1 MEYAAQLWLFFVLVF
16 AVVILPGMDM
26 AFVLGSSL
34 VGGRRSGL
42 FAVAGLVAAGACH
55 VAAGAL
61 GVGVLLKLV
70 PGALHAMLVL
80 GALYV
85 AWIGWSLL
93 RSRAGFAETVQ
104 PGATQEVGSDWG
116 TFRQAAMTNLLNP
129 KAYMFM
135 LAVFPQFLRVDRI
148 EHTGFG
154 PVWQQAVVLGAIIAG
169 TQAGVYGAL
178 ALAAGSARGW
188 LGARPSAG
196 LALNRGVGVVLI
208 LAAAITCIGGWRT
221 L

>member
-1 MEYAAQLWLFFVLVF
+1 MDYAAQLWLFFVLVF

-34 VGGRRSGL
+34 VGGHRSGL

-61 GVGVLLKLV
+61 GIALLLKLV
-70 PGALHAMLVL
+70 PGAMHAMLVF

-93 RSRAGFAETVQ
+93 RSDAGFA
-104 PGATQEVGSDWG
+104 GVGDADARQVRTHWA
-116 TFRQAAMTNLLNP
+116 TFRQAAVTNLLNP

-135 LAVFPQFLRVDRI
+135 LAVFPQFLRVDRVG
-148 EHTGFG
+148 HADFG
-154 PVWQQAVVLGAIIAG
+154 PVWQQALVLGLIIAG

-188 LGARPSAG
+188 LGSRPSAG

-208 LAAAITCIGGWRT
+208 LAAAITGIGGWST

>member
-1 MEYAAQLWLFFVLVF
+1 MDYAAQLWLFFVLVF

-61 GVGVLLKLV
+61 GIGVLLKLV
-70 PGALHAMLVL
+70 PGALHAMLLL

-93 RSRAGFAETVQ
+93 RSRAGFGEAAVPDASAQ
-104 PGATQEVGSDWG
+104 PLRTHWA
-116 TFRQAAMTNLLNP
+116 TFRQAAVTNLLNP

-135 LAVFPQFLRVDRI
+135 LAVFPQFLRVDRVD
-148 EHTGFG
+148 FG
-154 PVWQQAVVLGAIIAG
+154 PAWQQALVLGAIIAG

-188 LGARPSAG
+188 LGSRPSAG

-208 LAAAITCIGGWRT
+208 LAAAITGIGGWRT

>member
-1 MEYAAQLWLFFVLVF
+1 MDYAAQLWLFFVLVF

-61 GVGVLLKLV
+61 GIGVLLKLI
-70 PGALHAMLVL
+70 PGALHAMLVV

-93 RSRAGFAETVQ
+93 RSRAGSA
-104 PGATQEVGSDWG
+104 GAGQLDVPMQAVRSDWA
-116 TFRQAAMTNLLNP
+116 TFRQAAVTNLLNP

-135 LAVFPQFLRVDRI
+135 LAVFPQFLRMDRI
-148 EHTGFG
+148 DYG
-154 PVWQQAVVLGAIIAG
+154 PVWKQALVLGLIIAG

-188 LGARPSAG
+188 LGSRPSAG

-208 LAAAITCIGGWRT
+208 LAAAITGIGGWRT

>member
-61 GVGVLLKLV
+61 GIGVLLKLV

-93 RSRAGFAETVQ
+93 RSNTGFAGVGM
-104 PGATQEVGSDWG
+104 PDAGAQQLRTHRA
-116 TFRQAAMTNLLNP
+116 TFRQAAVTNLLNP

-135 LAVFPQFLRVDRI
+135 LAVFPQFLRV
-148 EHTGFG
+148 EHG
-154 PVWQQAVVLGAIIAG
+154 PVWQQALVLGAIIAG

-188 LGARPSAG
+188 LGSRPSAG
-196 LALNRGVGVVLI
+196 LALNRGVGLVLI
-208 LAAAITCIGGWRT
+208 LAAAITGIGGWRT

>member
-1 MEYAAQLWLFFVLVF
+1 MDYAAQLWLFFVLVF

-61 GVGVLLKLV
+61 GIGVLLKLV
-70 PGALHAMLVL
+70 PGALHAMLLL

-93 RSRAGFAETVQ
+93 RSRAGF
-104 PGATQEVGSDWG
+104 GDVGVSDAGGSQLRTYWA

-135 LAVFPQFLRVDRI
+135 LAVFPQFLRVDRVDY
-148 EHTGFG
+148 G
-154 PVWQQAVVLGAIIAG
+154 PVWQQALVLGAIIAG

-178 ALAAGSARGW
+178 AIAAGSARGW
-188 LGARPSAG
+188 LGSRPSAG

-208 LAAAITCIGGWRT
+208 LAAAITGIGGWRT

>member
-1 MEYAAQLWLFFVLVF
+1 MDYAAQLWLFFVLVF

-42 FAVAGLVAAGACH
+42 SAVAGLVAAGACH

-61 GVGVLLKLV
+61 GVGVLLTLV
-70 PGALHAMLVL
+70 PGTLHAMLLL

-85 AWIGWSLL
+85 AWIGASLL
-93 RSRAGFAETVQ
+93 RSRAGLGHAPPTDA
-104 PGATQEVGSDWG
+104 GATPARAHWA
-116 TFRQAAMTNLLNP
+116 TFRQAAATNLLNP

-135 LAVFPQFLRVDRI
+135 LAVFPQFLRT
-148 EHTGFG
+148 EYG
-154 PVWQQAVVLGAIIAG
+154 PVWQQALVLGAIIAG

-178 ALAAGSARGW
+178 ALAAGGARGW
-188 LGARPSAG
+188 LGSRPSVG

-208 LAAAITCIGGWRT
+208 LAAAVTGIGGWRS

>member
-61 GVGVLLKLV
+61 GIGVLLKLV
-70 PGALHAMLVL
+70 PGMLHAMLLL
-80 GALYV
+80 GASYV

-93 RSRAGFAETVQ
+93 RSRARFDDPSVGNAGAQRLHT
-104 PGATQEVGSDWG
+104 PGA
-116 TFRQAAMTNLLNP
+116 TFRQAAVTNLLNP

-135 LAVFPQFLRVDRI
+135 LAVFPQFLRVDRAD
-148 EHTGFG
+148 FG
-154 PVWQQAVVLGAIIAG
+154 PVWQQALVLGAIIAG

-178 ALAAGSARGW
+178 ALAAGSVRGW
-188 LGARPSAG
+188 LGSRPSAG

-208 LAAAITCIGGWRT
+208 LAAAITGIGGWRT